1 MNPTADHAY
10 EEDVDAITPFYIPST
25 AASTDPNAHVLKHN
39 NTFAIFNRF
48 GDIKQG
54 SEGIY
59 HEDTRYLS
67 RFELTIDGA
76 QPLLL
81 SSAMQDDNSLLTAD
95 LANPDLYIDGHL
107 QLTRETIH
115 ITRTRFLDDNV
126 CQERLALRNYHHR
139 AHTTKLRLDFASD
152 FVDLFEVRGHHR
164 PQRGHIRSHLHDDHT
179 VVLTYVGLDHLKRQL
194 RIHFQPAPAQLTT
207 QYALYELE
215 LPPHGT
221 SSLFFSIT
229 YGTEPLKEASNN
241 FFSGLRKIRHAARR
255 IQSNV
260 TTVTTSNQSV
270 NEVMQRAVADL
281 YMLISQTSFGPYP
294 YAGIPWYSTVFGRDG
309 IITALLMLWMDP
321 NVAQG
326 VLRFLAATQ
335 ATEVDPETD
344 AQPGKILHEMRNG
357 EMARLGEVP
366 FRRYYGTI
374 DATPLFILLAARYFQ
389 RTGDRQTMLEIWPN
403 LEAALTWIDRYGD
416 QDGDGFV
423 EYMRQTSQGLA
434 NQGWK
439 DSCDAIF
446 HANGEL
452 ANGPIALCEVQAY
465 VYAAKHELA
474 QVAVILDK
482 HPLAQRLE
490 QEAQTLRVRF
500 EAAFWCE
507 ELDFYALALDGEKQ
521 PCRVRTSNAGHAL
534 FGGIAAPERALKIA
548 RALMQRDFFTG
559 WGIRT
564 VARGEV
570 RYNPMS
576 YHNGSVWPHDN
587 ALIALGFARYDCK
600 ASLST
605 LCHGL
610 FDAAI
615 YCDPP
620 RLPELFCGFV
630 RRRGKAPTFYPVA
643 CSPQAWS
650 SATALAL
657 IEACLGLNCNALE
670 NMICLHQPV
679 MPDFVDDI
687 LLKRL
692 TVNGTT
698 LNLRLQR
705 HEHQVAV
712 SVQARQGD
720 AKVLVVH

>member
-1 MNPTADHAY
+1 MNQTTDHAY
-10 EEDVDAITPFYIPST
+10 DEDAETITPFYIPST
-25 AASTDPNAHVLKHN
+25 AANTDLNAHVLKYN

-48 GDIKQG
+48 GDIKHG

-67 RFELTIDGA
+67 RFELTIHDA

-81 SSAMQDDNSLLTAD
+81 SSAMQDDNSLLTTD
-95 LANPDLYIDGHL
+95 LANPDLYSQDHL
-107 QLTRETIH
+107 ILTRETIH
-115 ITRTRFLDDNV
+115 ITRTLFLDDNA
-126 CQERLALRNYHHR
+126 CYERVALRNYHHR
-139 AHTTKLRLDFASD
+139 PHSTKLRIDFASD

-164 PQRGHIRSHLHDDHT
+164 PQRGHLHTYLPDDHT
-179 VVLTYVGLDHLKRQL
+179 VVLTYRGLDQLKRQL
-194 RIHFQPAPAQLTT
+194 RIHCQPAPAQLTT
-207 QYALYELE
+207 RCASYELE
-215 LPPHGT
+215 LSPHGT
-221 SSLFFSIT
+221 SSLFFYIT
-229 YGTEPLKEASNN
+229 YGIEPLKETSNN
-241 FFSGLRKIRHAARR
+241 FFSSLRKIRHATRHRLSSATKV
-255 IQSNV
+255 I
-260 TTVTTSNQSV
+260 TSNQSA
-270 NEVMQRAVADL
+270 NEVTQRAVADL

-321 NVAQG
+321 QVARG

-335 ATEVDPETD
+335 ATAIDPETD
-344 AQPGKILHEMRNG
+344 AQPGKILHEIRNG

-366 FRRYYGTI
+366 FGRYYGTI
-374 DATPLFILLAARYFQ
+374 DATPLFILLAARYFR
-389 RTGDRQTMLEIWPN
+389 RTGDRQTLLEIWHN
-403 LEAALTWIDRYGD
+403 LEAALRWVDHYGD

-452 ANGPIALCEVQAY
+452 AHGPIALCEVQAY

-474 QVAVILDK
+474 QVALVLDK
-482 HPLAQRLE
+482 HDMAQRLE
-490 QEAQTLRVRF
+490 QEAQTLQAQF
-500 EAAFWCE
+500 ETAFWCE

-534 FGGIAAPERALKIA
+534 FAGIAAPERAIKIA
-548 RALMQRDFFTG
+548 DALMRRDFFTG

-564 VARGEV
+564 VARGEA

-587 ALIALGFARYDCK
+587 ALIALGLARYGYK
-600 ASLST
+600 ASLAM

-610 FDAAI
+610 FNAAT
-615 YCDPP
+615 YSDPH

-643 CSPQAWS
+643 CSPQAWA
-650 SATALAL
+650 SATVPAL
-657 IEACLGLNCNALE
+657 IEACLGLDCDAVE
-670 NMICLHQPV
+670 NRICLDQPI

-692 TVNGTT
+692 TVNGTM